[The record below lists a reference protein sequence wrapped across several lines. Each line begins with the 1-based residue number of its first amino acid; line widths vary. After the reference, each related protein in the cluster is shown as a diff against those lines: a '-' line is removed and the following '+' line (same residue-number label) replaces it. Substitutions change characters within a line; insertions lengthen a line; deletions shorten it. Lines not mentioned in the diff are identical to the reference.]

1 MTKSFAPIALSAA
14 VSTCL
19 VAIAASAS
27 EGEVNYRQHT
37 MSAVGGHM
45 RAIVDII
52 RGDVSHTDHLATH
65 ADAMS
70 DLAEIAPTLFPES
83 SKGGDALDAVWE
95 NAEDFQAKLD
105 AFRDAAAAFKDAAG
119 TNDQGKIMA
128 AFQGVGQAC
137 KGCHDNYRAE

>member
-1 MTKSFAPIALSAA
+1 MNNRFATMALS
-14 VSTCL
+14 TCF
-19 VAIAASAS
+19 VAIAVSAS

-65 ADAMS
+65 AGAMA
-70 DLAEIAPTLFPES
+70 DLAQIAPTLFPES
-83 SKGGDALDAVWE
+83 SKGGDALDAIWE
-95 NAEDFQAKLD
+95 NPEDFQSKLD
-105 AFRDAAAAFKDAAG
+105 AFKEAAQALKAAAESGDAGEIGMAFRG
-119 TNDQGKIMA
+119 I
-128 AFQGVGQAC
+128 GQAC

>member
-1 MTKSFAPIALSAA
+1 MSKPFATAVAA
-14 VSTCL
+14 TCL
-19 VAIAASAS
+19 VAIAVSAS

-52 RGDVSHTDHLATH
+52 RGDVPHMDHLATH
-65 ADAMS
+65 AGAMA

-83 SKGGDALDAVWE
+83 SKGGDALDAIWE
-95 NAEDFQAKLD
+95 DGEDFASKLD
-105 AFRDAAAAFKDAAG
+105 AFKEATAAFKTAAESG
-119 TNDQGKIMA
+119 ERGQIMA
-128 AFQGVGQAC
+128 AFQGIGQAC

>member
-1 MTKSFAPIALSAA
+1 MRNHFVTA
-14 VSTCL
+14 VVATCL
-19 VAIAASAS
+19 VAIAVSAS

-37 MSAVGGHM
+37 MSAIGGHM

-52 RGDVSHTDHLATH
+52 RGDVPHTDHLETH
-65 ADAMS
+65 AGAMA

-95 NAEDFQAKLD
+95 DAEDFKSKLD
-105 AFRDAAAAFKDAAG
+105 AFREATANFKTAVDSG
-119 TNDQGKIMA
+119 DQGQIMGG
-128 AFQGVGQAC
+128 FRGVGQAC

>member
-1 MTKSFAPIALSAA
+1 MKNRFAATTLA
-14 VSTCL
+14 TCL

-37 MSAVGGHM
+37 MSAIGGHM
-45 RAIVDII
+45 RAVVDIV
-52 RGDVSHTDHLATH
+52 RGDVPHMEHLATH
-65 ADAMS
+65 ASAMA

-83 SKGGDALDAVWE
+83 SKGGDALDAIWE
-95 NAEDFQAKLD
+95 DGEDFESKLN
-105 AFRDAAAAFKDAAG
+105 AFKEATVAFKTAAESG
-119 TNDQGKIMA
+119 ERAEIMG